1 MDFERTRPKTIPV
14 NNQIKPNAPQYVEG
28 LNLDNNL
35 LSMICKLIVTDSQY
49 LKRSQLIQ
57 VQNFLNLVNPDQ
69 YNKDPEKASFMSF
82 IKKGLE
88 ARLQFNLNDPAMVI
102 RHINGGMLDDGIV
115 DVNTFKGLDQ
125 ASINWLGNMISTTL
139 KYSYMYN
146 RIDEM
151 LDICTRFKSSSYD
164 HKEDI
169 VKEFE
174 SAINNTQND
183 FRRSRHEDF
192 NETMF
197 SLKDESFITAVTDTY
212 NQLANPRRKLRT
224 GMQGLNELLGG
235 GFESGRLYVFF
246 GLPGEGKSSTLLD
259 LMYQLKRYNND
270 YKTKDPTKTPCIVM
284 LTMEN
289 TIVESIER
297 LFGMACIR
305 NNSMTDYSLE
315 EVMRMLREEGE
326 LRLDMGSPIDL
337 VIKYKPTNSVD
348 TTYLYTLVD
357 DLEDQGMECIA
368 LFQDYIGRIRSTERY
383 SDTRLEYG
391 CVTDEFKT
399 FAENKDIP
407 VITASQLNRDA
418 SKHIDEGRKSNKSD
432 LVRFIGRSNISESML
447 ILNNIDAGFMIA
459 PEITQE
465 GEKFLGVQRIKIRY
479 KASDREYVY
488 LPYMKNTLRLIED
501 FGREATYRTTMRT
514 ESEIFSRP
522 NTSIY
527 QVNSISDLDTIQNHR
542 EEVEFGSARVVN
554 SNFENLEDN
563 YEAAAKHEINSVI
576 WSPVIFYNKEEGQSW
591 SPIIFEE
598 PKVWNP
604 ITFYK

>member
-1 MDFERTRPKTIPV
+1 MDFERTRPKTIPI
-14 NNQIKPNAPQYVEG
+14 NKQNKSNEPKYIEG
-28 LNLDNNL
+28 LNLDNNI
-35 LSMICKLIVTDSQY
+35 LSLICKLVVTDSQY

-57 VQNFLNLVNPDQ
+57 VQNFLNLVDPAK
-69 YNKDPEKASFMSF
+69 YNKDPEKASFISF
-82 IKKGLE
+82 IRKGLE
-88 ARLQFNLNDPAMVI
+88 GRLQFNLNDPAMVI

-115 DVNTFKGLDQ
+115 DVNNFKGLDQ
-125 ASINWLGNMISTTL
+125 ASINWLGDMISTTL
-139 KYSYMYN
+139 KYSYMYS
-146 RIDEM
+146 RIDTM
-151 LDICTRFKSSSYD
+151 LDICTRFKTSAYD

-174 SAINNTQND
+174 QCINETQND
-183 FRRSRHEDF
+183 FRRSRHEEF

-197 SLKDESFITAVTDTY
+197 SLKDEAFITAVTDTY

-297 LFGMACIR
+297 LFGMACIK
-305 NNSMTDYSLE
+305 NNSMTEYSLE
-315 EVMRMLREEGE
+315 EVLRMLRDEGE

-337 VIKYKPTNSVD
+337 IIKYKPTNSVD

-459 PEITQE
+459 PEVTQE
-465 GEKFLGVQRIKIRY
+465 GEKYLGVQRIKIRY
-479 KASDREYVY
+479 KASEREYVY
-488 LPYMKNTLRLIED
+488 LPYIKNTLRLVED
-501 FGREATYRTTMRT
+501 FGREATYRTTMR
-514 ESEIFSRP
+514 SEAEIYTMNRPSQYQINEIANLDLLDDDIEFSAANIIKSEP
-522 NTSIY
+522 T
-527 QVNSISDLDTIQNHR
+527 
-542 EEVEFGSARVVN
+542 
-554 SNFENLEDN
+554 
-563 YEAAAKHEINSVI
+563 AAKNEINKVI
-576 WSPVIFYNKEEGQSW
+576 WCPVIFYDKTNSKSW
-591 SPIIFEE
+591 SPIVFEE

>member
-1 MDFERTRPKTIPV
+1 
-14 NNQIKPNAPQYVEG
+14 
-28 LNLDNNL
+28 
-35 LSMICKLIVTDSQY
+35 
-49 LKRSQLIQ
+49 
-57 VQNFLNLVNPDQ
+57 
-69 YNKDPEKASFMSF
+69 
-82 IKKGLE
+82 
-88 ARLQFNLNDPAMVI
+88 
-102 RHINGGMLDDGIV
+102 
-115 DVNTFKGLDQ
+115 
-125 ASINWLGNMISTTL
+125 
-139 KYSYMYN
+139 
-146 RIDEM
+146 
-151 LDICTRFKSSSYD
+151 
-164 HKEDI
+164 
-169 VKEFE
+169 
-174 SAINNTQND
+174 
-183 FRRSRHEDF
+183 
-192 NETMF
+192 
-197 SLKDESFITAVTDTY
+197 
-212 NQLANPRRKLRT
+212 
-224 GMQGLNELLGG
+224 
-235 GFESGRLYVFF
+235 
-246 GLPGEGKSSTLLD
+246 
-259 LMYQLKRYNND
+259 MYQLKRYNND

-297 LFGMACIR
+297 LFGMACIK
-305 NNSMTDYSLE
+305 NNSMTEYSLE
-315 EVMRMLREEGE
+315 EVMRMLRDEGE

-459 PEITQE
+459 PEVTHE
-465 GEKFLGVQRIKIRY
+465 GEKYLGVQRIKIRY
-479 KASDREYVY
+479 KASEREYVY
-488 LPYMKNTLRLIED
+488 LPYIKNTLRLVED
-501 FGREATYRTTMRT
+501 FGREATYRTTMR
-514 ESEIFSRP
+514 SEAEIYTMNRPSQYQINEIANLDLLDNDIEFSAANIIKSEP
-522 NTSIY
+522 T
-527 QVNSISDLDTIQNHR
+527 
-542 EEVEFGSARVVN
+542 
-554 SNFENLEDN
+554 
-563 YEAAAKHEINSVI
+563 AAKNEINKVI
-576 WSPVIFYNKEEGQSW
+576 WCPVIFYDKTNSKSW